1 MAICDGCGNNML
13 IPNKVL
19 GHTLC
24 LKCAKTL
31 KANTWKNKD
40 FETNEAVISMKS
52 DVIFSASRAGISG
65 NVIQTVSD
73 YFDAQIEEGLVYKFD
88 GGEDQILKVYE
99 DYCQIITLEDLL
111 EEVVGDIWDEMDEV
125 EEETQKESEGVY
137 LIDGDMNIDDFFE
150 FIKFDDDEYE
160 CSYTTVSGWCTEM
173 LDKFP
178 KENDTFEFAGYKVT
192 ILEVDGVRAEKIKLE
207 EIKKES
213 E

>member
-88 GGEDQILKVYE
+88 GGEDPPLRK
-99 DYCQIITLEDLL
+99 
-111 EEVVGDIWDEMDEV
+111 
-125 EEETQKESEGVY
+125 TQTNGEK
-137 LIDGDMNIDDFFE
+137 N
-150 FIKFDDDEYE
+150 
-160 CSYTTVSGWCTEM
+160 VS
-173 LDKFP
+173 
-178 KENDTFEFAGYKVT
+178 
-192 ILEVDGVRAEKIKLE
+192 AEKQDYHGPAPQPPAQHGK
-207 EIKKES
+207 EIADGFHLW
-213 E
+213 